1 MNNVTEIADV
11 TGQSISYATQNQS
24 GLSTAVGAVATTVSY
39 VEGVAR
45 QQVMLSQES
54 KMQENLQVEVI

>member
-1 MNNVTEIADV
+1 MNNVTEIAGV

-24 GLSTAVGAVATTVSY
+24 GLSTAVGAVATTMSY